1 MDKKEMR
8 NLFDGD
14 CSPAEEQAAGR
25 WLAEHA
31 ETKEADELL
40 YALLRETKPATAD
53 AEGAFRRV
61 CRRLGIA
68 PKSSAWR
75 LVGRWTMRA
84 AACLLLPVAALAF
97 YLYGEAQR
105 PGEWFEAYAPYGK
118 TLRVVLPR
126 VEGDA
131 MRFYACRPDALVFGA
146 FGILEPQGERPCP
159 AGEIDLVVCPGVAFT
174 ADGRRLGRG
183 RGYYD
188 RYLGDPAFRGFRVGV
203 CYAHQLVDD
212 LPVEPH
218 DVRMDRVI
226 TG

>member
-1 MDKKEMR
+1 MR
-8 NLFDGD
+8 QLNRALD
-14 CSPAEEQAAGR
+14 SRQRLRASAAIFSAVER
-25 WLAEHA
+25 LPEFRAA
-31 ETKEADELL
+31 RTVAVFAALPDE
-40 YALLRETKPATAD
+40 PATDEVLA
-53 AEGAFRRV
+53 
-61 CRRLGIA
+61 
-68 PKSSAWR
+68 
-75 LVGRWTMRA
+75 RWASTR
-84 AACLLLPVAALAF
+84 
-97 YLYGEAQR
+97 
-105 PGEWFEAYAPYGK
+105 
-118 TLRVVLPR
+118 RVVLPR

-203 CYAHQLVDD
+203 CYAHQLVDA

>member
-1 MDKKEMR
+1 MR
-8 NLFDGD
+8 QLNRALD
-14 CSPAEEQAAGR
+14 SRQRLRASAAIFSAVER
-25 WLAEHA
+25 LPEFRAA
-31 ETKEADELL
+31 RTVAVFAALPDE
-40 YALLRETKPATAD
+40 PATDEVLA
-53 AEGAFRRV
+53 R
-61 CRRLGIA
+61 
-68 PKSSAWR
+68 SASTR
-75 LVGRWTMRA
+75 
-84 AACLLLPVAALAF
+84 
-97 YLYGEAQR
+97 
-105 PGEWFEAYAPYGK
+105 
-118 TLRVVLPR
+118 RVVLPR

>member
-1 MDKKEMR
+1 MKLAGIIAEYDPFHNGHAWQLAQARALGAERVAVAMSCGLTQR
-8 NLFDGD
+8 GALPLLPEAVRVRAALTCGADFVFAL
-14 CSPAEEQAAGR
+14 PAPCAGAGAEAFARAGVRLLSAAG
-25 WLAEHA
+25 
-31 ETKEADELL
+31 
-40 YALLRETKPATAD
+40 
-53 AEGAFRRV
+53 
-61 CRRLGIA
+61 C
-68 PKSSAWR
+68 
-75 LVGRWTMRA
+75 
-84 AACLLLPVAALAF
+84 
-97 YLYGEAQR
+97 
-105 PGEWFEAYAPYGK
+105 
-118 TLRVVLPR
+118 
-126 VEGDA
+126 
-131 MRFYACRPDALVFGA
+131 DALVFGA

>member
-1 MDKKEMR
+1 MR
-8 NLFDGD
+8 QHNRALD
-14 CSPAEEQAAGR
+14 SRQRLRASAAIFSAVER
-25 WLAEHA
+25 LPEFRAA
-31 ETKEADELL
+31 RTVAVFAALPDE
-40 YALLRETKPATAD
+40 PATDEVLA
-53 AEGAFRRV
+53 
-61 CRRLGIA
+61 
-68 PKSSAWR
+68 
-75 LVGRWTMRA
+75 RWASTR
-84 AACLLLPVAALAF
+84 
-97 YLYGEAQR
+97 
-105 PGEWFEAYAPYGK
+105 
-118 TLRVVLPR
+118 RVVLPR

>member
-1 MDKKEMR
+1 MVKKEIRERMR
-8 NLFDGD
+8 RLNRALD
-14 CSPAEEQAAGR
+14 SRQRLRASAAIFSAVER
-25 WLAEHA
+25 LPEFRAA
-31 ETKEADELL
+31 RTVAVFAALPDE
-40 YALLRETKPATAD
+40 PATDEVLA
-53 AEGAFRRV
+53 
-61 CRRLGIA
+61 
-68 PKSSAWR
+68 
-75 LVGRWTMRA
+75 RWASTR
-84 AACLLLPVAALAF
+84 
-97 YLYGEAQR
+97 
-105 PGEWFEAYAPYGK
+105 
-118 TLRVVLPR
+118 RVVLPR

-146 FGILEPQGERPCP
+146 FGILEPPGERPCP

>member
-1 MDKKEMR
+1 MR
-8 NLFDGD
+8 RLNRALD
-14 CSPAEEQAAGR
+14 SQQRLRASAAIFSAVER
-25 WLAEHA
+25 LPEFRAA
-31 ETKEADELL
+31 RTVAVFAALSDE
-40 YALLRETKPATAD
+40 PATDEVLA
-53 AEGAFRRV
+53 
-61 CRRLGIA
+61 
-68 PKSSAWR
+68 
-75 LVGRWTMRA
+75 RWASTR
-84 AACLLLPVAALAF
+84 
-97 YLYGEAQR
+97 
-105 PGEWFEAYAPYGK
+105 
-118 TLRVVLPR
+118 RVVLPR

-131 MRFYACRPDALVFGA
+131 M
-146 FGILEPQGERPCP
+146 RPCP

-188 RYLGDPAFRGFRVGV
+188 RYLGDPVFRGFRVGV

>member
-1 MDKKEMR
+1 MR
-8 NLFDGD
+8 QLNRALD
-14 CSPAEEQAAGR
+14 SRQRLRASAAIFSAVER
-25 WLAEHA
+25 LPEFRAA
-31 ETKEADELL
+31 RTVAVFAALSDE
-40 YALLRETKPATAD
+40 PATDEVLA
-53 AEGAFRRV
+53 
-61 CRRLGIA
+61 
-68 PKSSAWR
+68 
-75 LVGRWTMRA
+75 RWASTR
-84 AACLLLPVAALAF
+84 
-97 YLYGEAQR
+97 
-105 PGEWFEAYAPYGK
+105 
-118 TLRVVLPR
+118 RVVLPR

>member
-1 MDKKEMR
+1 MR
-8 NLFDGD
+8 RLNRALD
-14 CSPAEEQAAGR
+14 SRQRLRASAAIFSAVER
-25 WLAEHA
+25 LPEFRAA
-31 ETKEADELL
+31 RTVAVFAALPDE
-40 YALLRETKPATAD
+40 PATDEVLA
-53 AEGAFRRV
+53 
-61 CRRLGIA
+61 
-68 PKSSAWR
+68 
-75 LVGRWTMRA
+75 RWASTR
-84 AACLLLPVAALAF
+84 
-97 YLYGEAQR
+97 
-105 PGEWFEAYAPYGK
+105 
-118 TLRVVLPR
+118 RVVLPR

-188 RYLGDPAFRGFRVGV
+188 CYLGDPAFRGFRVGV

>member
-1 MDKKEMR
+1 MR
-8 NLFDGD
+8 QLNRALD
-14 CSPAEEQAAGR
+14 SRQRLRASAAIFSAVER
-25 WLAEHA
+25 LPEFRAA
-31 ETKEADELL
+31 RTVAVFAALPDE
-40 YALLRETKPATAD
+40 PATDEVLA
-53 AEGAFRRV
+53 
-61 CRRLGIA
+61 
-68 PKSSAWR
+68 
-75 LVGRWTMRA
+75 RWASTR
-84 AACLLLPVAALAF
+84 
-97 YLYGEAQR
+97 
-105 PGEWFEAYAPYGK
+105 
-118 TLRVVLPR
+118 RVVLPR

-131 MRFYACRPDALVFGA
+131 MRFYACRPDALVLGA

>member
-1 MDKKEMR
+1 MR
-8 NLFDGD
+8 QLNRALD
-14 CSPAEEQAAGR
+14 SRQRLRASAAIFSAVER
-25 WLAEHA
+25 LPEFRAA
-31 ETKEADELL
+31 RTVAVFAALPDE
-40 YALLRETKPATAD
+40 PATDEVLA
-53 AEGAFRRV
+53 
-61 CRRLGIA
+61 
-68 PKSSAWR
+68 
-75 LVGRWTMRA
+75 RWASTR
-84 AACLLLPVAALAF
+84 
-97 YLYGEAQR
+97 
-105 PGEWFEAYAPYGK
+105 
-118 TLRVVLPR
+118 RVVLPR

-174 ADGRRLGRG
+174 ADGGRLGRG

>member
-1 MDKKEMR
+1 MR
-8 NLFDGD
+8 RLNRALD
-14 CSPAEEQAAGR
+14 SRQRLRASAAIFSAVER
-25 WLAEHA
+25 LPEFRAA
-31 ETKEADELL
+31 RTVAVFAALPDE
-40 YALLRETKPATAD
+40 PATDEVLA
-53 AEGAFRRV
+53 
-61 CRRLGIA
+61 
-68 PKSSAWR
+68 
-75 LVGRWTMRA
+75 RWASTR
-84 AACLLLPVAALAF
+84 
-97 YLYGEAQR
+97 
-105 PGEWFEAYAPYGK
+105 
-118 TLRVVLPR
+118 RVVLPR

-188 RYLGDPAFRGFRVGV
+188 RYLGDPAFRGFRVGF

>member
-1 MDKKEMR
+1 MR
-8 NLFDGD
+8 RLNRALD
-14 CSPAEEQAAGR
+14 SQQRLRASAAIFSAVER
-25 WLAEHA
+25 LPEFRAA
-31 ETKEADELL
+31 RTVAVFAALSDE
-40 YALLRETKPATAD
+40 PATDEVLA
-53 AEGAFRRV
+53 
-61 CRRLGIA
+61 
-68 PKSSAWR
+68 
-75 LVGRWTMRA
+75 RWASTR
-84 AACLLLPVAALAF
+84 
-97 YLYGEAQR
+97 
-105 PGEWFEAYAPYGK
+105 
-118 TLRVVLPR
+118 RVVLPR

-188 RYLGDPAFRGFRVGV
+188 RYLGDPVFRGFRVGV

-218 DVRMDRVI
+218 DGSGDNGVRIGWNSGLRPMKTIGLSGILLLDSISGRPATSLRSVR
-226 TG
+226 

>member
-1 MDKKEMR
+1 MR
-8 NLFDGD
+8 QLNRALD
-14 CSPAEEQAAGR
+14 SRQRLRASAAVFSAVER
-25 WLAEHA
+25 LPEFRAA
-31 ETKEADELL
+31 RTVAVFAALPDE
-40 YALLRETKPATAD
+40 PATDEVLA
-53 AEGAFRRV
+53 
-61 CRRLGIA
+61 
-68 PKSSAWR
+68 
-75 LVGRWTMRA
+75 RWASTR
-84 AACLLLPVAALAF
+84 
-97 YLYGEAQR
+97 
-105 PGEWFEAYAPYGK
+105 
-118 TLRVVLPR
+118 RVVLPR

>member
-1 MDKKEMR
+1 MR
-8 NLFDGD
+8 RLNRALD
-14 CSPAEEQAAGR
+14 SQHRLRASAAIFSAVER
-25 WLAEHA
+25 LPEFRAA
-31 ETKEADELL
+31 RTVAVFAALPDE
-40 YALLRETKPATAD
+40 PATDEVLA
-53 AEGAFRRV
+53 
-61 CRRLGIA
+61 
-68 PKSSAWR
+68 
-75 LVGRWTMRA
+75 RWASTR
-84 AACLLLPVAALAF
+84 
-97 YLYGEAQR
+97 
-105 PGEWFEAYAPYGK
+105 
-118 TLRVVLPR
+118 RVVLPR

>member
-1 MDKKEMR
+1 MR
-8 NLFDGD
+8 RLNRALD
-14 CSPAEEQAAGR
+14 SRQRLRASAAIFSAVER
-25 WLAEHA
+25 LPEFRAA
-31 ETKEADELL
+31 RTVAVFAALPDE
-40 YALLRETKPATAD
+40 PATDEVLA
-53 AEGAFRRV
+53 
-61 CRRLGIA
+61 
-68 PKSSAWR
+68 
-75 LVGRWTMRA
+75 RWASTR
-84 AACLLLPVAALAF
+84 
-97 YLYGEAQR
+97 
-105 PGEWFEAYAPYGK
+105 
-118 TLRVVLPR
+118 RVVLPR

-131 MRFYACRPDALVFGA
+131 MRFYACRPDARVFGA

-159 AGEIDLVVCPGVAFT
+159 AGESDLVVCPGVAFT

>member
-1 MDKKEMR
+1 MR
-8 NLFDGD
+8 QLNRALD
-14 CSPAEEQAAGR
+14 SRQRLRASAAIFSAVER
-25 WLAEHA
+25 LPEFSAA
-31 ETKEADELL
+31 RTVAVFAALPDE
-40 YALLRETKPATAD
+40 PATDEVLA
-53 AEGAFRRV
+53 
-61 CRRLGIA
+61 
-68 PKSSAWR
+68 
-75 LVGRWTMRA
+75 RWASTR
-84 AACLLLPVAALAF
+84 
-97 YLYGEAQR
+97 
-105 PGEWFEAYAPYGK
+105 
-118 TLRVVLPR
+118 RVVLPR

>member
-1 MDKKEMR
+1 MVKKEIRERMR
-8 NLFDGD
+8 RLNRALD
-14 CSPAEEQAAGR
+14 SRQRLRASAAIFSAVER
-25 WLAEHA
+25 LPEFRAA
-31 ETKEADELL
+31 RTVAVFAALPDE
-40 YALLRETKPATAD
+40 PATDEVLA
-53 AEGAFRRV
+53 
-61 CRRLGIA
+61 
-68 PKSSAWR
+68 
-75 LVGRWTMRA
+75 RWASTR
-84 AACLLLPVAALAF
+84 
-97 YLYGEAQR
+97 
-105 PGEWFEAYAPYGK
+105 
-118 TLRVVLPR
+118 RVVLPR

-218 DVRMDRVI
+218 DMRMDRVI

>member
-1 MDKKEMR
+1 MR
-8 NLFDGD
+8 QLNRALD
-14 CSPAEEQAAGR
+14 SRQRLRASAAIFSAVER
-25 WLAEHA
+25 LPEFRAA
-31 ETKEADELL
+31 RTVAVFAALPDE
-40 YALLRETKPATAD
+40 PATDEVLA
-53 AEGAFRRV
+53 
-61 CRRLGIA
+61 
-68 PKSSAWR
+68 
-75 LVGRWTMRA
+75 RWASTR
-84 AACLLLPVAALAF
+84 
-97 YLYGEAQR
+97 
-105 PGEWFEAYAPYGK
+105 
-118 TLRVVLPR
+118 RVVLPR

-226 TG
+226 TGSGSGGTPVFGR

>member
-1 MDKKEMR
+1 MR
-8 NLFDGD
+8 RLNRALD
-14 CSPAEEQAAGR
+14 SRQ
-25 WLAEHA
+25 
-31 ETKEADELL
+31 
-40 YALLRETKPATAD
+40 LLRASAAIFSAVERLPEFRAARTVAVFAALPDEPATDEVLA
-53 AEGAFRRV
+53 
-61 CRRLGIA
+61 
-68 PKSSAWR
+68 
-75 LVGRWTMRA
+75 RWASTR
-84 AACLLLPVAALAF
+84 
-97 YLYGEAQR
+97 
-105 PGEWFEAYAPYGK
+105 
-118 TLRVVLPR
+118 RVVLPR

>member
-1 MDKKEMR
+1 MR
-8 NLFDGD
+8 QLNRALD
-14 CSPAEEQAAGR
+14 SRQRLRASAAIFSAVER
-25 WLAEHA
+25 LPEFRAA
-31 ETKEADELL
+31 RTVAVFAALPDE
-40 YALLRETKPATAD
+40 PATDEVLA
-53 AEGAFRRV
+53 
-61 CRRLGIA
+61 
-68 PKSSAWR
+68 
-75 LVGRWTMRA
+75 RWASTR
-84 AACLLLPVAALAF
+84 
-97 YLYGEAQR
+97 
-105 PGEWFEAYAPYGK
+105 
-118 TLRVVLPR
+118 RVVLPR

-174 ADGRRLGRG
+174 ADGRGLGRG

>member
-1 MDKKEMR
+1 MDSR
-8 NLFDGD
+8 QRLRA
-14 CSPAEEQAAGR
+14 SAAIFSAVER
-25 WLAEHA
+25 LPEFRAA
-31 ETKEADELL
+31 RTVAVFAALPDE
-40 YALLRETKPATAD
+40 PATDEVLA
-53 AEGAFRRV
+53 
-61 CRRLGIA
+61 
-68 PKSSAWR
+68 
-75 LVGRWTMRA
+75 RWASTR
-84 AACLLLPVAALAF
+84 
-97 YLYGEAQR
+97 
-105 PGEWFEAYAPYGK
+105 
-118 TLRVVLPR
+118 RVVLPR

>member
-1 MDKKEMR
+1 MR
-8 NLFDGD
+8 QLNRALD
-14 CSPAEEQAAGR
+14 SRQRLRASAAIFSAVER
-25 WLAEHA
+25 LPEFRAA
-31 ETKEADELL
+31 RTVAVFAALPDE
-40 YALLRETKPATAD
+40 PATDEVLA
-53 AEGAFRRV
+53 
-61 CRRLGIA
+61 
-68 PKSSAWR
+68 
-75 LVGRWTMRA
+75 RWASTR
-84 AACLLLPVAALAF
+84 
-97 YLYGEAQR
+97 
-105 PGEWFEAYAPYGK
+105 
-118 TLRVVLPR
+118 RVVLPR

-188 RYLGDPAFRGFRVGV
+188 RYLGAPGFRGVRVGV

>member
-1 MDKKEMR
+1 MR
-8 NLFDGD
+8 RLNRALD
-14 CSPAEEQAAGR
+14 SRQRLRASAAIFSAVER
-25 WLAEHA
+25 LPEFRAA
-31 ETKEADELL
+31 RTVAVFAALPDE
-40 YALLRETKPATAD
+40 PATDEVLA
-53 AEGAFRRV
+53 
-61 CRRLGIA
+61 
-68 PKSSAWR
+68 
-75 LVGRWTMRA
+75 RWASTR
-84 AACLLLPVAALAF
+84 
-97 YLYGEAQR
+97 
-105 PGEWFEAYAPYGK
+105 
-118 TLRVVLPR
+118 RVVLPR

-218 DVRMDRVI
+218 DVFMDYVI
-226 TG
+226 TDG

>member
-1 MDKKEMR
+1 MR
-8 NLFDGD
+8 RLNRALD
-14 CSPAEEQAAGR
+14 SRQRLRASAAIFSAVER
-25 WLAEHA
+25 LPEFRAA
-31 ETKEADELL
+31 RTVAVFAALPDE
-40 YALLRETKPATAD
+40 PATDEVLA
-53 AEGAFRRV
+53 
-61 CRRLGIA
+61 
-68 PKSSAWR
+68 
-75 LVGRWTMRA
+75 RWASTR
-84 AACLLLPVAALAF
+84 
-97 YLYGEAQR
+97 
-105 PGEWFEAYAPYGK
+105 
-118 TLRVVLPR
+118 RVVLPR

-131 MRFYACRPDALVFGA
+131 MRFYACRPDALV

>member
-1 MDKKEMR
+1 MR
-8 NLFDGD
+8 RLNRALD
-14 CSPAEEQAAGR
+14 SRQRLRASAAIFSAVER
-25 WLAEHA
+25 LPEFRAA
-31 ETKEADELL
+31 RTVAVFAALPDE
-40 YALLRETKPATAD
+40 PATDEVLA
-53 AEGAFRRV
+53 
-61 CRRLGIA
+61 
-68 PKSSAWR
+68 
-75 LVGRWTMRA
+75 RWASTR
-84 AACLLLPVAALAF
+84 
-97 YLYGEAQR
+97 
-105 PGEWFEAYAPYGK
+105 
-118 TLRVVLPR
+118 RVVLPR

-183 RGYYD
+183 RGSYD

>member
-1 MDKKEMR
+1 MVKKEIRERMR
-8 NLFDGD
+8 RLNRALD
-14 CSPAEEQAAGR
+14 SRQRLRASAAIFSAVER
-25 WLAEHA
+25 LPEFRAA
-31 ETKEADELL
+31 RTVAVFAALPDE
-40 YALLRETKPATAD
+40 PATDEVLA
-53 AEGAFRRV
+53 
-61 CRRLGIA
+61 
-68 PKSSAWR
+68 
-75 LVGRWTMRA
+75 RWASTR
-84 AACLLLPVAALAF
+84 
-97 YLYGEAQR
+97 
-105 PGEWFEAYAPYGK
+105 
-118 TLRVVLPR
+118 RVVLPR

-174 ADGRRLGRG
+174 ADGRRLGR
-183 RGYYD
+183 YYD

>member
-1 MDKKEMR
+1 MR
-8 NLFDGD
+8 RLNRALD
-14 CSPAEEQAAGR
+14 SQQRQRASAAIFSAVER
-25 WLAEHA
+25 LPEFRAA
-31 ETKEADELL
+31 RTVAVFAALPDE
-40 YALLRETKPATAD
+40 PATDEVLA
-53 AEGAFRRV
+53 
-61 CRRLGIA
+61 
-68 PKSSAWR
+68 
-75 LVGRWTMRA
+75 RWASTR
-84 AACLLLPVAALAF
+84 
-97 YLYGEAQR
+97 
-105 PGEWFEAYAPYGK
+105 
-118 TLRVVLPR
+118 RVVLPR

>member
-1 MDKKEMR
+1 MR
-8 NLFDGD
+8 QLNRALD
-14 CSPAEEQAAGR
+14 SRQRLRASAAIFSAVER
-25 WLAEHA
+25 LPEFRAA
-31 ETKEADELL
+31 RTVAVFAALPDE
-40 YALLRETKPATAD
+40 PATDEVLARW
-53 AEGAFRRV
+53 A
-61 CRRLGIA
+61 
-68 PKSSAWR
+68 SAR
-75 LVGRWTMRA
+75 
-84 AACLLLPVAALAF
+84 
-97 YLYGEAQR
+97 
-105 PGEWFEAYAPYGK
+105 
-118 TLRVVLPR
+118 RVVLPR

>member
-1 MDKKEMR
+1 MR
-8 NLFDGD
+8 QLNRALDSRQRLRASVAIF
-14 CSPAEEQAAGR
+14 SAVERLPEFRAAR
-25 WLAEHA
+25 TVAVFAALP
-31 ETKEADELL
+31 DE
-40 YALLRETKPATAD
+40 PATDEVLA
-53 AEGAFRRV
+53 
-61 CRRLGIA
+61 
-68 PKSSAWR
+68 
-75 LVGRWTMRA
+75 RWASTR
-84 AACLLLPVAALAF
+84 
-97 YLYGEAQR
+97 
-105 PGEWFEAYAPYGK
+105 
-118 TLRVVLPR
+118 RVVLPR

>member
-1 MDKKEMR
+1 MR
-8 NLFDGD
+8 RLNRALD
-14 CSPAEEQAAGR
+14 SRQRLRASAAIFSAVER
-25 WLAEHA
+25 LPEFRSARTVA
-31 ETKEADELL
+31 VFAALPDE
-40 YALLRETKPATAD
+40 PATDEVLA
-53 AEGAFRRV
+53 
-61 CRRLGIA
+61 
-68 PKSSAWR
+68 
-75 LVGRWTMRA
+75 RWASTR
-84 AACLLLPVAALAF
+84 
-97 YLYGEAQR
+97 
-105 PGEWFEAYAPYGK
+105 
-118 TLRVVLPR
+118 RVVLPR

>member
-1 MDKKEMR
+1 MR
-8 NLFDGD
+8 QLNRALD
-14 CSPAEEQAAGR
+14 SRQRLRASAAIFSAVER
-25 WLAEHA
+25 LPEFRAA
-31 ETKEADELL
+31 RTVAVFAALPDE
-40 YALLRETKPATAD
+40 PATDEVLA
-53 AEGAFRRV
+53 
-61 CRRLGIA
+61 
-68 PKSSAWR
+68 
-75 LVGRWTMRA
+75 RWASTR
-84 AACLLLPVAALAF
+84 
-97 YLYGEAQR
+97 
-105 PGEWFEAYAPYGK
+105 
-118 TLRVVLPR
+118 RVVLPR

>member
-1 MDKKEMR
+1 MR
-8 NLFDGD
+8 QLNRALD
-14 CSPAEEQAAGR
+14 SRQRLRASAAIFSAVER
-25 WLAEHA
+25 LPEFRAA
-31 ETKEADELL
+31 RTVAVFAALPDE
-40 YALLRETKPATAD
+40 PATDEVLAR
-53 AEGAFRRV
+53 GASTR
-61 CRRLGIA
+61 
-68 PKSSAWR
+68 
-75 LVGRWTMRA
+75 
-84 AACLLLPVAALAF
+84 
-97 YLYGEAQR
+97 
-105 PGEWFEAYAPYGK
+105 
-118 TLRVVLPR
+118 RVVLPR